1 MSVLTLGSRK
11 ETRLVMGLLHT
22 STHISTMKTKK
33 AIKYILKHPD
43 LFTDGELVYV
53 ELLKKARKETKL
65 RKKHES
71 CETNLSNS

>member
-1 MSVLTLGSRK
+1 MGRK
-11 ETRLVMGLLHT
+11 KILYFFTDLNAY
-22 STHISTMKTKK
+22 STMKTKK

-43 LFTDGELVYV
+43 LFTEGELAYV
-53 ELLKKARKETKL
+53 ELIKKARKETKL

>member
-1 MSVLTLGSRK
+1 VGRK
-11 ETRLVMGLLHT
+11 KYYIFTNLNAY
-22 STHISTMKTKK
+22 SAMKTKK

-43 LFTDGELVYV
+43 LFTEGELVYV